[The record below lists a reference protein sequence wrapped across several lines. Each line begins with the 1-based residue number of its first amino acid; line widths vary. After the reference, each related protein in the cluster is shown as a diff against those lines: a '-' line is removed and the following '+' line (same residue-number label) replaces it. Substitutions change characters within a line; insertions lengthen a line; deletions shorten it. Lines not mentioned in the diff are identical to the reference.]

1 MKLLYSLVLIFI
13 INLPLNGQVNQLPP
27 LLTFTQ
33 TETISIQPNVAVV
46 CFELRKEFTQVRNN
60 RLIDIF
66 TELEISSKLFGV
78 DGRNIKLFPTIQ
90 DSIGFVKKGIITL
103 NNLDK
108 LDALHLSLK
117 QRDVVVIYTHLTH
130 SNLNYYK
137 QRAYLSGIKN
147 AKIQALELSKILNAG
162 LGKLYSINESRF
174 QIINNTKYNILP
186 NNYIFNPAEIN
197 LVLELQVS
205 YLLN

>member
-1 MKLLYSLVLIFI
+1 MKLLHSLVLIFI
-13 INLPLNGQVNQLPP
+13 INLSLNGQVNQLPP

-46 CFELRKEFTQVRNN
+46 CFELRKEFTQVGNN

-78 DGRNIKLFPTIQ
+78 DSREIKLFPTIQ

-103 NNLDK
+103 NDLDK
-108 LDALHLSLK
+108 LDALHLSLR
-117 QRDVVVIYTHLTH
+117 QRNVVVVYTHLTH
-130 SNLNYYK
+130 SNLNYFK
-137 QRAYLSGIKN
+137 QKAYLSGIKN
-147 AKIQALELSKILNAG
+147 AKIQALELSKMLNAG
-162 LGKLYSINESRF
+162 LGKVYSINESNL
-174 QIINNTKYNILP
+174 QVVNNTKSTVSP
-186 NNYIFNPAEIN
+186 NNYIYNLAEIN
-197 LVLELQVS
+197 LVLELEVS

>member
-1 MKLLYSLVLIFI
+1 MKLLYSFVLIFI
-13 INLPLNGQVNQLPP
+13 INSSLNGQVNQLPP

-46 CFELRKEFTQVRNN
+46 CFELRKEFTQVGNK

-66 TELEISSKLFGV
+66 TELEISSRLFGV
-78 DGRNIKLFPTIQ
+78 DQRNIKLFPTTQ

-103 NNLDK
+103 HDLDK
-108 LDALHLSLK
+108 LDALHLSLR
-117 QRDVVVIYTHLTH
+117 QRNVFVVYTHLTH

-137 QRAYLSGIKN
+137 QKAYLSGIKN
-147 AKIQALELSKILNAG
+147 AKTQALELSNMLNAG
-162 LGKLYSINESRF
+162 LGKVYSINESSL
-174 QIINNTKYNILP
+174 QIVNNTKSKVSP
-186 NNYIFNPAEIN
+186 NNYIHNLAEIN
-197 LVLELQVS
+197 LVLELEIS